1 MLKWLASIPHQL
13 VEWTVAWADSAYSV
27 WALFILAFAES
38 SFFPIPPDVLL
49 IAIGMAKPESALW
62 LALVCTIGSSAGG
75 MFGFLIGRVGGRPLL
90 LKIFKEKKV
99 SVVDRY
105 FEKYGVMAVGVAG
118 FTPIPYKVFT
128 ISAGAFRMSF
138 PRFVVISVLS
148 RGARFFLVGLV
159 LTFIWPLVRDSLP
172 KEQLMSYLNYFS
184 VAFIIL
190 LIGGFY
196 FVRVMGKR
204 HARRSKEQDVR
215 KAVEV
220 GGQEAGPAA
229 PSGGSGS

>member
-1 MLKWLASIPHQL
+1 MPHQL
-13 VEWTVAWADSAYSV
+13 VEWTIAWADTAYSV
-27 WALFILAFAES
+27 WALFFLAFAES

-49 IAIGMAKPESALW
+49 IAIGMAKPQSALW
-62 LALVCTIGSSAGG
+62 LALVCTIGSTVGG
-75 MFGFLIGRVGGRPLL
+75 MFGFLIGKIGGRPLL

-99 SVVDRY
+99 GVVDKY

-128 ISAGAFRMSF
+128 ISAGAFRMNF
-138 PRFVVISVLS
+138 TKFALISVLS

-159 LTFIWPLVRDSLP
+159 LMFIWPLVRDSMP
-172 KEQLMSYLNYFS
+172 KEQLMGYLNYFS

-196 FVRVMGKR
+196 FVKVMGKR
-204 HARRSKEQDVR
+204 HAQKSRELEAQNLQETAEQGTGSDRTSDADVC
-215 KAVEV
+215 
-220 GGQEAGPAA
+220 
-229 PSGGSGS
+229 

>member
-1 MLKWLASIPHQL
+1 MLKWLTSIPHQL
-13 VEWTVAWADSAYSV
+13 VDWTIAWADSAYSV

-62 LALVCTIGSSAGG
+62 LALVCTIGSATGG

-90 LKIFKEKKV
+90 LKVFKEKKV

-105 FEKYGVMAVGVAG
+105 FERYGVMAVGVAG

-128 ISAGAFRMSF
+128 ISAGAFRMNF
-138 PRFVVISVLS
+138 PKFVVISVIS

-159 LTFIWPLVRDSLP
+159 VMFVWPLVRDSLS

-196 FVRVMGKR
+196 AVRLVGKH
-204 HARRSKEQDVR
+204 HAQKLAER
-215 KAVEV
+215 
-220 GGQEAGPAA
+220 EAQNR
-229 PSGGSGS
+229 PSS

>member
-1 MLKWLASIPHQL
+1 MFRWLASIPHQL
-13 VEWTVAWADSAYSV
+13 VEWTIAWADSAYSV

-49 IAIGMAKPESALW
+49 IAIGMAKPQSALW
-62 LALVCTIGSSAGG
+62 LALVCTIGSTTGG
-75 MFGFLIGRVGGRPLL
+75 MLGFLIGRVGGRPLL

-99 SVVDRY
+99 AVVDKY

-128 ISAGAFRMSF
+128 ISAGAFRMNF
-138 PRFVVISVLS
+138 PKFAVISVVS

-159 LTFIWPLVRDSLP
+159 LMFLWPLVRDSLT
-172 KEQLMSYLNYFS
+172 KEQLMGYLNYFS

-204 HARRSKEQDVR
+204 HARKSAEAEAREPQEIAGQETGRTEPSG
-215 KAVEV
+215 EV
-220 GGQEAGPAA
+220 G
-229 PSGGSGS
+229 S